1 MATPDMHGAAAAGGS
16 LPGRLVDGE
25 EGLATWVALF
35 YDLVFVAAI
44 LIFTRAVEH
53 IHPQTGAFWIVAVFI
68 GAWWIWYSTTLLAHR
83 LQQADLVHRLLLLV
97 QMLVIVL
104 MAMEARVSVDGDS
117 RVLGIEYAVLLATV
131 SVMYLRA
138 WWGTGPGGPAAGRL
152 AAANLAAALVVVVG
166 VLVPEPARLVC
177 YLAALAVSMGGTA
190 VVWHGRTELSVDDE
204 RHYIDRMA
212 AFTLI
217 VCGEAFIESA
227 LALSGA
233 TIHSIDVV
241 SLVFEFVLVFALFSA
256 YFGTVPPA
264 GIDPGRFRP
273 WSALHLVLQIA
284 VAASAVSVTKL
295 IADSVRSHV
304 PDAEILRLTVPLV
317 AFYLA
322 LAGLV
327 WSTRR
332 RPVAPLAVLQVATAA
347 AVAVVGTVAWFVPWI
362 HLDTA
367 LPLLDAVAV
376 SSLVVAA
383 RVRPRTRIVGTTRRA
398 PA

>member
-190 VVWHGRTELSVDDE
+190 VPHHGRAPHGDGQG
-204 RHYIDRMA
+204 
-212 AFTLI
+212 
-217 VCGEAFIESA
+217 GEAFIESA

-332 RPVAPLAVLQVATAA
+332 RPVAPLAVLQVATAT